1 VIPVAVDENPS
12 LRHGLRVHEGVR
24 CVPVP
29 RRRRRGSER
38 GSRPKWSLVRCDQLS
53 FLATAMHGLLLAVPP
68 AGPDQHRGLG
78 AREPTV
84 PRPSFLGQRDANQ
97 TVVQVLLGMMVDRGA
112 QRFQISMKRAVL
124 YLRVST
130 KN

>member
-1 VIPVAVDENPS
+1 
-12 LRHGLRVHEGVR
+12 
-24 CVPVP
+24 
-29 RRRRRGSER
+29 
-38 GSRPKWSLVRCDQLS
+38 
-53 FLATAMHGLLLAVPP
+53 MHGLLLAVPP